1 VTRFLATLLAVTV
14 LGLTLATELRAQ
26 ASSDFAVVRYANRR
40 GLIVRLLKH
49 TLPDSLVGRPLSTKR
64 FVLLDRDRQRIVALD
79 AVTEVSP
86 SASCPAPSAHQASAD
101 RICIPLAASAPAL
114 DDSTAYALLLDSI
127 PVQSTKPQRI
137 GAQTLA
143 VEAVAGHVKATTGGG
158 VTVVEVTYDVD
169 LTPDTS
175 LSMEVL
181 FGQRQA
187 DVECRLVP
195 GVPPCYKRGSLS
207 FVYDVT
213 KTPYHAGDKIS
224 ARFAPGS
231 SGHVP
236 PGKISTT
243 TIAPDTT
250 LRDTTLFVQG
260 GFTQTNS
267 GRAASVQLRWQHWP
281 IPGAIWDI
289 PPHYASVVSP
299 YVDALWT
306 TDTTKSG
313 YLNLGVQYT
322 GYLSDL
328 GSPLEQLVLAVT
340 PRTESDQKVTVSN
353 FMYLD
358 GQVSPK
364 FQWLFGSIP
373 FARGSYLILPH
384 GGIQLGRTFEGQ
396 SVARPETN
404 DPSRWTGGVS
414 GKVHFPAAKGTPWYC
429 SFFGCAGVDLN
440 VDWQHYWLN
449 HVRPNAKGTNWNW
462 TTVSAQ
468 YKFTRHLGLSA
479 SLNNGNAPPLF
490 IYQRLIQVGLAFVD

>member
-1 VTRFLATLLAVTV
+1 MT
-14 LGLTLATELRAQ
+14 TELRAQ
-26 ASSDFAVVRYANRR
+26 TSSDFAVVRYANRR

-49 TLPDSLVGRPLSTKR
+49 TLPDALVGKPLSTKR
-64 FVLLDRDRQRIVALD
+64 FVLLDRDHQQIVALD
-79 AVTEVSP
+79 SVTDASP
-86 SASCPAPSAHQASAD
+86 SAFCPAPSARQASAD
-101 RICIPLAASAPAL
+101 RLCIPLAAGAPAL
-114 DDSTAYALLLDSI
+114 ADSTTYALVLDSI
-127 PVQSTKPQRI
+127 PVQSTKPQYI
-137 GAQTLA
+137 GANQTLV
-143 VEAVAGHVKATTGGG
+143 VEPVAGHVKATTGGG

-175 LSMEVL
+175 LSMALL
-181 FGQRQA
+181 FGARQA
-187 DVECRLVP
+187 EFQCRAVP
-195 GVPPCYKRGSLS
+195 GVPPCYRRGSLS

-213 KTPYHAGDKIS
+213 KTPYYPGDKIS
-224 ARFAPGS
+224 ARFTPGS
-231 SGHVP
+231 SGQVP
-236 PGKISTT
+236 PGKISTASL
-243 TIAPDTT
+243 APDTT

-281 IPGAIWDI
+281 IPGAIWDV
-289 PPHYASVVSP
+289 PPHYASVLSP

-328 GSPLEQLVLAVT
+328 GSPLEQLILAVT

-358 GQVSPK
+358 GEVSPK

-396 SVARPETN
+396 SVDRPETN

-414 GKVHFPAAKGTPWYC
+414 GKVHFPAAKGKPWYC

-449 HVRPNAKGTNWNW
+449 HVPEHTKTTNWNW